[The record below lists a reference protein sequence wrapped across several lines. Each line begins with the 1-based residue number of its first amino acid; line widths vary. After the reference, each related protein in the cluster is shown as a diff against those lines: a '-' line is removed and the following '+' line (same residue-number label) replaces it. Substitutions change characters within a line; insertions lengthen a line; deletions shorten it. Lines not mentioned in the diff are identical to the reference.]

1 MLEETP
7 MLQPFWAAGFSFSRG
22 HFVARVPYD
31 CCLPMMFQGEEISM
45 AARAW
50 SHGYDFYAPMA
61 SVVFHEY
68 EVCCT
73 QHWLARR
80 GDFGMACAC

>member
-31 CCLPMMFQGEEISM
+31 CCLPWIFQGAIEM
-45 AARAW
+45 
-50 SHGYDFYAPMA
+50 
-61 SVVFHEY
+61 
-68 EVCCT
+68 
-73 QHWLARR
+73 RR
-80 GDFGMACAC
+80 DRWETRRDRSGTRDSRCA